1 MSELSQAESYL
12 LEKIRKGDPEGWAEL
27 VQRYQGRLLA
37 FARSQLP
44 ARCDPEDVVQETFIG
59 FLKGINNYLGQA
71 SLETYLYT
79 ILRRKIIDTYRS
91 KHTREVCLIQ
101 DIYPAAERD
110 SDSGNI
116 IQKMPA
122 SDPTASW
129 YVRRDE
135 QHHIQSQSL
144 TQALRDLVNGYKKS
158 LNFRD
163 MQIVEMLFFS
173 QLANKDVARITDL
186 SEKNIAVIKHRCLKQ
201 VRQRIE
207 REGMSEDFAAPLFEN
222 LLTEVWEAQ
231 RLSCPKRST
240 IGRFLLGTL
249 DSDWQD
255 YVDFHLNKLGCKF
268 CRANLQDLQQQ
279 TETKEKSSFR
289 QRIMESTVGFLHK
302 T

>member
-12 LEKIRKGDPEGWAEL
+12 LEKIRHGDAEGWSEL
-27 VQRYQGRLLA
+27 VRRYQGRLLA
-37 FARSQLP
+37 FAQSQLP
-44 ARCDPEDVVQETFIG
+44 ARYDPEDVVQETFIG
-59 FLKGINNYLGQA
+59 FLKGIDNYLGQA

-79 ILRRKIIDTYRS
+79 ILRRKIIDAYRS
-91 KHTREVCLIQ
+91 RKTRDVCLIQ
-101 DIYPAAERD
+101 DIYPPSERD
-110 SDSGNI
+110 SDSGNVM
-116 IQKMPA
+116 QKLPSA
-122 SDPTASW
+122 DPTASW

-135 QHHIQSQSL
+135 QRNIQAQAL
-144 TQALRDLVNGYKKS
+144 TQALHDLVNGYKKS

-163 MQIVEMLFFS
+163 LQIVEMIFFC
-173 QLANKDVARITDL
+173 QLANKDVALIMQL

-207 REGMSEDFAAPLFEN
+207 QDGVSTDFTEPVFEY
-222 LLTEVWEAQ
+222 LLTEVWEDQ

-240 IGRFLLGTL
+240 IGRFLLDTL
-249 DSDWQD
+249 EGPWQD

-268 CRANLQDLQQQ
+268 CRANLQDLQQK
-279 TETKEKSSFR
+279 TETQEKSSFR